1 MLIRS
6 CAFVGPTRLQSV
18 PAGLDILAPA
28 ALGSIFRAVEEGY
41 KLICLID
48 GFFGNMPAVWHK
60 EILFALKR
68 GAVICGSSSIGALRA
83 AELYS
88 FGMVG
93 FGWVYRAF
101 RRGILV
107 DDDEVCVIHAVSEF
121 DFTPLTEAM
130 VNIRY
135 SLRSMRKRR
144 QVSRESEKRI
154 VTALKARH
162 FSERTND
169 AIGAAFQQEFAG
181 EGDSMFELYQ
191 AAKVDVKTMDAMC
204 MFAALS
210 HLERCIKDGA
220 WELPMT
226 NHWIQQFLLEG
237 HDIPP
242 LNRWHPK
249 IAVDDIA
256 ALC

>member
-1 MLIRS
+1 MLIPS
-6 CAFVGPTRLQSV
+6 CAFVGPTRLQSI

-28 ALGSIFRAVEEGY
+28 ALGSIFRAVQEGY
-41 KLICLID
+41 KLICLVD
-48 GFFGNMPAVWHK
+48 GFFGNTPAVWHK
-60 EILFALKR
+60 EILFALKQ
-68 GAVICGSSSIGALRA
+68 GTVICGSSSIGALRA

-144 QVSRESEKRI
+144 QVSRESEGRI

-162 FSERTND
+162 FSERTHD
-169 AIGAAFQQEFAG
+169 AIGEAFQQEFAG
-181 EGDSMFELYQ
+181 NGGAMFELYQ
-191 AAKVDVKTMDAMC
+191 VTKVDVKTMDAKC
-204 MFAALS
+204 MLAALS
-210 HLERCIKDGA
+210 HLTGCIKDDA

-242 LNRWHPK
+242 LCRWYPK
-249 IAVDDIA
+249 IPVDDVGT
-256 ALC
+256 LC